1 MGSRTQDNRSAYDI
15 SLLIGW
21 KMIQTLYC
29 KDNRNIRKMMM
40 DFDDGGGN
48 DDDGNGVDEV
58 DEMKMATLVV
68 VGLAAEAAAPKAAP
82 QA

>member
-1 MGSRTQDNRSAYDI
+1 
-15 SLLIGW
+15 
-21 KMIQTLYC
+21 MIQTLYC